1 MRLLAVP
8 ARPGSAAAPVA
19 VRWAFWLLA
28 ALMVVGTAL
37 CSHWLRDRFGVV
49 SWNEPVQNGI
59 YILSAALVLARA
71 LLVPRSRIAWLLLG
85 LALTSY
91 CAGNFVYY
99 GLVMNVDPEP
109 FPSLADAAWVA
120 LYPLTYASVVLLLK
134 AQVARWH
141 ASTLLDGLVAG
152 FGLGALAVA
161 LVFQRVLVPGE
172 GTTAAVAVALAYP
185 VGDLLIL
192 LLLVGGLAVMGWRV
206 GPVWWLLGAG
216 LVAFCVGD
224 VVFLLQSPDAG
235 YEPGTWADVPWLAAV
250 ALMATAAWAP
260 DREHLPRRMDG
271 WGLLAVPVLFAAVSV
286 ALLVH
291 GSLQA
296 ASAPRLVTLLAGA
309 TILLALARLAL
320 TFREVRQL
328 AEARVQARTDELTGL
343 ANRRQFLETLGVLTE
358 AEADSDPEP
367 YALLLIDLD
376 RFKEVN
382 DSFGHPVGDQLL
394 RLIGPRLQQSLSR
407 GGELARMGGDEF
419 GVLLRGADASAACRV
434 AHRINTSLR
443 EAFVLDGMPMHI
455 DASIGIALAPR
466 HGSTSSTLLQRADL
480 AMYTAKRGKL
490 GYCVFDGAQVGNA
503 RDRLQTLEELRVA
516 IETEQ
521 LVVHYQPKLHL
532 ASGAVIGAEAL
543 VRWEHP
549 TRGLVSPDAFLPL
562 AEQAGL
568 MRRVALQVL
577 ELSLKDV
584 GHWRAAG
591 HEMHVAVNLSV
602 SNLQDAGLPAQ
613 VSLLLDSLGVPA
625 EALVLEITENILM
638 ADAERS
644 QQVLGGL
651 RALGV
656 RLAVDDFGTGYSS
669 LAYLRELPVHELK
682 MDRSFVTHLRTDQR
696 AAAIVR
702 STVKLA
708 HELDMVMVAEGVEDA
723 AVLADLTDWHCDV
736 AQGYYIARPMSAEL
750 FVSWLAERVRSAVP
764 VR

>member
-1 MRLLAVP
+1 MRLLAP
-8 ARPGSAAAPVA
+8 SARPGSAAALVA

-28 ALMVVGTAL
+28 ALVVVGTAL
-37 CSHWLRDRFGVV
+37 CSHWLRDRAGVA
-49 SWNEPVQNGI
+49 SWNKPVQNGV
-59 YILSAALVLARA
+59 YILSAVLVLARA
-71 LLVPRSRIAWLLLG
+71 LLVPRSRTAWLLLG

-99 GLVMNVDPEP
+99 GLVMNLDPEP

-120 LYPLTYASVVLLLK
+120 LYPLTYACVVLLLK
-134 AQVARWH
+134 AHVVRWH
-141 ASTLLDGLVAG
+141 ASTWLDGLVAG

-161 LVFQRVLVPGE
+161 LVFQRVLVQGE

-224 VVFLLQSPDAG
+224 LLFLLQSAGAG
-235 YEPGTWADVPWLAAV
+235 YEPGTWVDVPWMAAV

-271 WGLLAVPVLFAAVSV
+271 WELLAVPVLFAAVSV

-343 ANRRQFLETLGVLTE
+343 SNRRHFLELLQDLGGDE
-358 AEADSDPEP
+358 SDGEP

-382 DSFGHPVGDQLL
+382 DSFGHPVGDELL

-516 IETEQ
+516 IDTEQ

-549 TRGLVSPDAFLPL
+549 TRGLVSPDSFLPL

-568 MRRVALQVL
+568 MRKVALQVL
-577 ELSLKDV
+577 ELSLRDV
-584 GHWRAAG
+584 KRWRAAG
-591 HEMHVAVNLSV
+591 HDMHVAVNLSV

-723 AVLADLTDWHCDV
+723 AVLADLIDWQCDV
-736 AQGYYIARPMSAEL
+736 AQGYHIARPMRAEL
-750 FVSWLAERVRSAVP
+750 FVRWLAEHVRSAVP

>member
-1 MRLLAVP
+1 MHGVR
-8 ARPGSAAAPVA
+8 VA
-19 VRWAFWLLA
+19 LWS
-28 ALMVVGTAL
+28 M
-37 CSHWLRDRFGVV
+37 
-49 SWNEPVQNGI
+49 
-59 YILSAALVLARA
+59 AALVLAGAALCSPWLRDRA
-71 LLVPRSRIAWLLLG
+71 GAALAGEFVQEGVYVLAAALVFTRAVLVPRGRAAWLLLG
-85 LALTSY
+85 LGLSSY
-91 CAGNFVYY
+91 FVANVYY
-99 GLVMNVDPEP
+99 FTVVQHLVPEP
-109 FPSLADAAWVA
+109 FPSYSDAGW
-120 LYPLTYASVVLLLK
+120 LTFYPLAYGCVVLLLR
-134 AQVARWH
+134 AQVVRWH
-141 ASTLLDGLVAG
+141 ASTWLDGLVACC
-152 FGLGALAVA
+152 GLGALAVA
-161 LVFQRVLVPGE
+161 VVFQRILVPGE
-172 GTTAAVAVALAYP
+172 GSASAVAMALAYP
-185 VGDLLIL
+185 VVDLLLAI
-192 LLLVGGLAVMGWRV
+192 LLVGGFAVMGWRT
-206 GPVWWLLGAG
+206 GPVWWLLIAG

-224 VVFLLQSPDAG
+224 VVFLLQSAGAG
-235 YEPGTWADVPWLAAV
+235 YEPGTWVDVAWLVAVSVLAA
-250 ALMATAAWAP
+250 AAWAP
-260 DREHLPRRMDG
+260 DREHAPHRMDG

-286 ALLVH
+286 TLLVQ
-291 GSLQA
+291 GSLPSS
-296 ASAPRLVTLLAGA
+296 SAPRLVTLLAGA
-309 TILLALARLAL
+309 TVLLALARLAL

-343 ANRRQFLETLGVLTE
+343 ANRRHFLELLRATDGDGPDT
-358 AEADSDPEP
+358 EP

-376 RFKEVN
+376 RFKEIN

-394 RLIGPRLQQSLSR
+394 RLVGPRLQQSLSR

-419 GVLLRGADASAACRV
+419 GVLLRGADAAAACRV
-434 AHRINTSLR
+434 AHQINGSLR
-443 EAFVLDGMPMHI
+443 EVFVLDGMPMHI
-455 DASIGIALAPR
+455 DASIGIALSPR
-466 HGSTSSTLLQRADL
+466 HGATSSVLLQRADL

-516 IETEQ
+516 LETEQ
-521 LVVHYQPKLHL
+521 LVVHYQPKVHL

-549 TRGLVSPDAFLPL
+549 TRGLISPDSFLPL

-568 MRRVALQVL
+568 MRRVAMQVL

-584 GHWRAAG
+584 RRWRAAG
-591 HEMHVAVNLSV
+591 HDMHVAVNLSV
-602 SNLQDAGLPAQ
+602 SNLQDAGLPDQ

-644 QQVLGGL
+644 QQVLAGL

-682 MDRSFVTHLRTDQR
+682 LDRSFVTHLRTDQR

-723 AVLADLTDWHCDV
+723 AVLAHLAAWECDV
-736 AQGYYIARPMSAEL
+736 AQGYHIARPMSADL
-750 FVSWLAERVRSAVP
+750 FVGWLAEHSSSGVAVR
-764 VR
+764 